1 MKKIILAGLLT
12 LSCLGGLS
20 CLTSNVNAEK
30 ADGLGSNFGVMAKNV
45 VDFSA
50 TEREQPKFEAYTEV
64 PDENG
69 DDKYKFYFFNV
80 GEIQNVPISV
90 ARTYQYS
97 GYDFTVQ
104 YTVEVAQKMGFQQT
118 LEKSIH
124 NSTSHSENLGYVV
137 TKGSENA
144 TTHTSDYT
152 YGQEDSVS
160 AGVSVEASYTV
171 GAEAEVGAGPF
182 AKASANVEE
191 TISAGATV
199 DAETSSYVTE
209 AWGNEFSETNSVEAA
224 TSYEASF
231 HGEQS
236 TGIANAYMTYAESEY
251 YQQESVTMSFNESFE
266 HGYYRWGLFARCEL
280 YYILC
285 VDTQDMKVYTKY
297 YLYPATNN
305 GFSYAWQ
312 YSSNGH
318 FDEELE
324 EKITVNLNDV
334 VDYLNYDPAK
344 NEENY
349 RQIRFDSNGGTTIP
363 SQTVEIG
370 KKVAQPEA
378 PTKFGY
384 SFAGWYT
391 DEKLT
396 KSFDFATK
404 VTEDVTLYAKW
415 NCDLSVECL
424 SYTKKTFSVSVK
436 FPLPPLK
443 VDVINLQ
450 LNITNNCSK
459 TMPMVYLSGF
469 DLYMDDLYLGY
480 ENGFSTLGLTNS
492 ILNGV
497 TLSAGQSGE
506 ISFSCFAI
514 STQYQKLV
522 KHLGTE
528 HEFRLENI
536 TFREGADRVIHF

>member
-1 MKKIILAGLLT
+1 MKKIILAGLLS
-12 LSCLGGLS
+12 LSCLGGLC
-20 CLTSNVNAEK
+20 CLTPNVNAEK
-30 ADGLGSNFGVMAKNV
+30 VDALGSNFGVMAKNV
-45 VDFSA
+45 VQFSA
-50 TEREQPKFEAYTEV
+50 NEREKPKFEAYTEV

-80 GEIQNVPISV
+80 GEIENVPISI

-104 YTVEVAQKMGFQQT
+104 YTVEVAQEMGIQQT
-118 LEKSIH
+118 LEKSIQ

-137 TKGSENA
+137 TKGSESA

-231 HGEQS
+231 QGEQS
-236 TGIANAYMTYAESEY
+236 TGIANAYMTYANSEY
-251 YQQESVTMSFNESFE
+251 HQQESVTISFNESFE

-285 VDTQDMKVYTKY
+285 VDIQDMKVYTKY
-297 YLYPATNN
+297 YLYPAKDN
-305 GFSYAWQ
+305 GFSYGLQ
-312 YSSNGH
+312 HSSNGH

-334 VDYLNYDPAK
+334 VDYLNFDPAK

-370 KKVAQPEA
+370 EKVAQPEA
-378 PTKFGY
+378 PTRFGY

-415 NCDLSVECL
+415 DCDLSVECL
-424 SYTKKTFSVSVK
+424 SYTINTFSSPSK

-459 TMPMVYLSGF
+459 TMPAVCLGGF

-480 ENGFSTLGLTNS
+480 ESGSALNMVNSLSNGR
-492 ILNGV
+492 
-497 TLSAGQSGE
+497 TLSAGQSAE
-506 ISFSCFAI
+506 ITFACFAI
-514 STQYQKLV
+514 SSQYQKLV
-522 KHLGTE
+522 SHLETE

-536 TFREGADRVIHF
+536 KFIQGFDRGIHF